1 MSTPGKAEIK
11 MEQAFTLS
19 PRGITTSNTRNKGQ
33 NNTVGTIGGRVG
45 GRTNGYQDGSKASR
59 TIEFDNTMSPNFKN
73 TGDKMR
79 RTAHSKV
86 QTAAGSSQRCNTED
100 YNALI
105 SNNEGFDKDQFSP
118 K

>member
-33 NNTVGTIGGRVG
+33 INTLGKGG
-45 GRTNGYQDGSKASR
+45 GRTNGYYNGENVSR
-59 TIEFDNTMSPNFKN
+59 TIEIDNTMSPSFK
-73 TGDKMR
+73 TSAEKMR

-86 QTAAGSSQRCNTED
+86 QTAAGSSLRCNTED
-100 YNALI
+100 TNARI
-105 SNNEGFDKDQFSP
+105 SNTEGFDKDHFSP
-118 K
+118 